1 MSAAIPK
8 TDPPPAAPLSN
19 PVAEAAIIAGLMNCG
34 DPAVIG
40 RYALDNRLDA
50 DCFTQT
56 AYRVAYTAILDL
68 AAAGQPVDMPIL
80 AGHLDAEALATV
92 DSACREHVSAANF
105 THYARILA
113 GCKQRRAEAAARD
126 RLAQAVASG
135 APPHELDAIV
145 ESIRLAGK
153 APSDQKIRFVDV
165 GDLCDAPP
173 KEDWLIKGYLT
184 LDSLTEIFGDPGCGK
199 SFLAID
205 IAGHVA
211 TGRAWRGR
219 KVRPGF
225 VLYIAGE
232 GKNGLSKRFKAW
244 FERHNEPFRNIKIC
258 TTPIALT
265 EKENIADLVDDI
277 SRELPEPPA
286 LIIVDTL
293 NRNFGAGNENAT
305 EDMTKAV
312 AGMDAIR
319 IPTGAAVV
327 TIHHSGIADK
337 TRGRGNSALK
347 GATDFEYG
355 VELCGGTVQIR
366 CTKTKDS
373 EPPPPIA
380 WTLQKQFLP
389 WCDDEGTPID
399 SAVLEPCDLPEPPP
413 APDTARMGAKQNKAL
428 DLLRGLYRNHSANLV
443 QAGTDPGTARV
454 TKADWY
460 VAMKAAGFTRNRCT
474 DAKAEL
480 VRRGLVREQDLFV
493 YLTDA
498 EPVPEYR
505 TGTNHGTPQSTEV
518 PEYPTSCGTSL
529 VPDFV
534 PDFVP
539 EAYRNVPD
547 TQNGDVP
554 YRTGVPIGTRYS
566 GTPQRTGS
574 HERDETPK
582 HKGNGSGHAGD
593 NPDILA
599 DIPIASPPES
609 QGIAKA
615 CAAKAPDMPPK
626 PLSPLDSDII
636 EYLSRVATTATDDE
650 VHRQVN
656 RGQQGRTLAMTR
668 IALHKLVRAGLVDKI
683 NGQYR
688 LAGARP

>member
-105 THYARILA
+105 GVYARLLTE
-113 GCKQRRAEAAARD
+113 CKRNRKEAAARD
-126 RLAQAVASG
+126 RLAQAAAAGV
-135 APPHELDAIV
+135 PDHELLAIV
-145 ESIRLAGK
+145 ESIRQASAGD
-153 APSDQKIRFVDV
+153 SRECRLTEISS
-165 GDLCDAPP
+165 LCDLPP
-173 KEDWLIKGYLT
+173 SENWLIKRYLPA
-184 LDSLTEIFGDPGCGK
+184 DSLSVMFGSPGCGK

-205 IAGHVA
+205 LACHVA
-211 TGRAWRGR
+211 TGRDWRGQPV
-219 KVRPGF
+219 KPGR
-225 VLYIAGE
+225 VVYIAGE
-232 GKNGLSKRFKAW
+232 GKNGLSKRFRAW
-244 FERHNEPFRNIKIC
+244 FDRHGEQPRNISLLF
-258 TTPIALT
+258 TPIALT
-265 EKENIADLVDDI
+265 DPTSVAALVADI
-277 SRELPEPPA
+277 RHLPEAPA
-286 LIIVDTL
+286 LVVIDTL
-293 NRNFGAGNENAT
+293 NRNFGPGDENSTA
-305 EDMTKAV
+305 DMTRAV
-312 AGMDAIR
+312 AGLDAIR
-319 IPTGAAVV
+319 TATGAAILGV
-327 TIHHSGIADK
+327 HHSGHLEK
-337 TRGRGNSALK
+337 GRGRGSSVLLGAVDAEYAVALI
-347 GATDFEYG
+347 GN
-355 VELCGGTVQIR
+355 TVQIR
-366 CTKTKDS
+366 STKIKDAD
-373 EPPPPIA
+373 PPPPIA

-460 VAMKAAGFTRNRCT
+460 VAMKAAGFTRNRCA

-593 NPDILA
+593 NPDILV
-599 DIPIASPPES
+599 DIPPDTPRDNPQPPAKPLKRPDKSPVCRPSANYPFRYVTKCDKPTPIMPES
-609 QGIAKA
+609 GYGDPVG
-615 CAAKAPDMPPK
+615 C
-626 PLSPLDSDII
+626 S
-636 EYLSRVATTATDDE
+636 
-650 VHRQVN
+650 HC
-656 RGQQGRTLAMTR
+656 
-668 IALHKLVRAGLVDKI
+668 
-683 NGQYR
+683 
-688 LAGARP
+688 GARWGTRP